1 MCALSGKQAQLPYQR
16 CSHSS
21 LEANAEGRSIKYIQA
36 SASFINT
43 DWLIDE

>member
-1 MCALSGKQAQLPYQR
+1 MCALSRKQAQLPYQR
-16 CSHSS
+16 YLYCS
-21 LEANAEGRSIKYIQA
+21 LEANTEGRSIKYIQA